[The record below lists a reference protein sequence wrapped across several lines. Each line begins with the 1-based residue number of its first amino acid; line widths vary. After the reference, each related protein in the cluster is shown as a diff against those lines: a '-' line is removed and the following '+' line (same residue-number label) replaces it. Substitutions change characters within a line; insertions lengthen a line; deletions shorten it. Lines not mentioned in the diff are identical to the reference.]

1 VVEVP
6 VRDEEELLRDG
17 ALRASA
23 DVEGPQRRE
32 DDAGLLTAD
41 GDAIH
46 RVPLDLYMVF
56 RLRPR
61 SRRGSGNRRGAGG
74 RNLHSVLA
82 AAFRHSGVE
91 ERGRGGLRVAV
102 GCAGGS
108 RARSEGIAA
117 AGVRARDP
125 RGRESRRRGSC
136 A

>member
-23 DVEGPQRRE
+23 DVEGEAQRRE

-82 AAFRHSGVE
+82 VAFRHSGVE
-91 ERGRGGLRVAV
+91 ERGGGLK
-102 GCAGGS
+102 GHGGLCGRFP
-108 RARSEGIAA
+108 RA
-117 AGVRARDP
+117 
-125 RGRESRRRGSC
+125 
-136 A
+136 